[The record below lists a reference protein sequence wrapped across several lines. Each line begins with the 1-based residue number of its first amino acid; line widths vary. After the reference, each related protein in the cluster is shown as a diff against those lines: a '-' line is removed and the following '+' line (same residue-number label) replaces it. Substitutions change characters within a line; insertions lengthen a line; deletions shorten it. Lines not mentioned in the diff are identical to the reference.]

1 MKKWKKLLLTG
12 MLVLA
17 VGMVTAC
24 GSSDKANDN
33 NANTAEDNNGTG
45 TGTTNGG
52 TTDNG
57 NNGNGANDTIN
68 DNNTNGMGA
77 TSGSDGSGIIEE
89 TGDVLQDGDQTV
101 EGVQQG
107 RIVQKIR
114 KGLVAVGDDRGIRGE
129 MLGGGGALGV
139 EELQHTQLLEGVHI
153 NVGDIDARHVI
164 LLGLAV
170 GVEEGEV
177 FQFHRSFLSGNDGSS

>member
-89 TGDVLQDGDQTV
+89 TGDVLQDGVDDV
-101 EGVQQG
+101 E
-107 RIVQKIR
+107 R
-114 KGLVAVGDDRGIRGE
+114 
-129 MLGGGGALGV
+129 GV
-139 EELQHTQLLEGVHI
+139 EDALDGTNADGV
-153 NVGDIDARHVI
+153 NGNNNNNNN
-164 LLGLAV
+164 GSLA
-170 GVEEGEV
+170 E
-177 FQFHRSFLSGNDGSS
+177 